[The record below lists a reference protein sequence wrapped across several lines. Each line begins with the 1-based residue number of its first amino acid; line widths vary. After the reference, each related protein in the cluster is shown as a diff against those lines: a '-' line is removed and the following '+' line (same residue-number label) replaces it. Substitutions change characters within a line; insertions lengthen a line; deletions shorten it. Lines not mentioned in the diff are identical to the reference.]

1 MQEQKKEKVE
11 KKKDQKAAER
21 IEQEKLA
28 MQLKDENRKLRDIL
42 VKMQA
47 GLRGTVNGGLD
58 ALKNLDLKMDDQL
71 TEAVKKCRITDQI
84 EDKKMEAPPKT
95 QDLDM
100 IEKTYEKNNKK
111 FEWYVN
117 NVINPGRVALLANEL
132 NAIDLKQK

>member
-11 KKKDQKAAER
+11 KKEGKKAAER

-47 GLRGTVNGGLD
+47 GLCGTVNGGLD

-71 TEAVKKCRITDQI
+71 TEAVKKCRITDKI
-84 EDKKMEAPPKT
+84 EDKKMEAPKT

-132 NAIDLKQK
+132 NTIDLKQT